1 MIEDSL
7 KLSDKREDNMTI
19 RQNIRISHL
28 VELGGVKNSIS
39 ITYVNSNRSDGY
51 KDRPPGFS
59 FNSVNSSM
67 IRFGVSSAYP
77 FPLKTNLNISTNKNE
92 SGLSSKPIEFVTL
105 SMRGQYDFF
114 DAALSAIAGYQM
126 TNASG
131 LVDFTQNNM
140 YIASYLKFFTI
151 HQIRGRLSYTRIDDR
166 TSNEFFNDVSFM
178 MTYSIAF

>member
-1 MIEDSL
+1 
-7 KLSDKREDNMTI
+7 
-19 RQNIRISHL
+19 
-28 VELGGVKNSIS
+28 
-39 ITYVNSNRSDGY
+39 
-51 KDRPPGFS
+51 
-59 FNSVNSSM
+59 M
-67 IRFGVSSAYP
+67 IRFGVSSVYP

-114 DAALSAIAGYQM
+114 DAALSTIAGYQL

-140 YIASYLKFFTI
+140 YIAGYFKFLKI
-151 HQIRGRLSYTRIDDR
+151 NQVRGRLSYTRIDDR
-166 TSNEFFNDVSFM
+166 TGNEKFNDVSFM